1 MKDIIDQLIYER
13 APWLQAKTTGAAISD
28 RVLKACLR
36 YSKTIETANSL
47 KPLNGAE
54 IFDKLCGEIVQD
66 TEIMG
71 CSNIPTT
78 GPALIVANHPT
89 GIADAVF
96 LYSAIAKTRPD
107 VYFFANSDVL
117 RVFPQLSEFIA
128 PVEWRKEKRTKTRT
142 KETLEFTKQAMKEH
156 RIGVIFPS
164 GRLAKRTGLSLH
176 ERSWMSSAVSLAR
189 KYNVPIIPT
198 HISARNS
205 ILFYLLDILHPTLR
219 DITLFNETLNKK
231 DFHFDIR
238 FGQPVYPYMLNPEP
252 EIATRDLKRRV
263 LNLNTRQFLNSRRLR
278 IQRSLNR
285 ITYQT

>member
-1 MKDIIDQLIYER
+1 MMKDIIDQLIYER
-13 APWLQAKTTGAAISD
+13 APWLQAKTAGAAISD

-142 KETLEFTKQAMKEH
+142 KETLEFTKQAMKER

-164 GRLAKRTGLSLH
+164 GRLANDARYAKRYDNLEMHKTATALNELSKQYRVDPATL
-176 ERSWMSSAVSLAR
+176 AVAWIAKS
-189 KYNVPIIPT
+189 KYQPVPIV
-198 HISARNS
+198 SARNTEQ
-205 ILFYLLDILHPTLR
+205 LTP
-219 DITLFNETLNKK
+219 
-231 DFHFDIR
+231 
-238 FGQPVYPYMLNPEP
+238 
-252 EIATRDLKRRV
+252 V
-263 LNLNTRQFLNSRRLR
+263 LNALNFDMSDELFDDINNIAPRPAPATDRLEE
-278 IQRSLNR
+278 QV
-285 ITYQT
+285 